1 MNIEFYKFEGTG
13 NDFIMLDGRDI
24 DYSFLTQQQVEHLC
38 NRRFG
43 IGADGLIILTPDA
56 EYDFRMVYYN
66 SDGRL
71 STMCGNGGRCLMAF
85 SNMLQYTGNKAK
97 FIAVDGEHE
106 ATVNTNVGNNWE
118 VSLKMIDVV
127 GFEKI
132 GDDYFINTGSPHYVR
147 FVNNAD
153 EVDVYTEGRKVR
165 YSNRFAAEGTNVN
178 FISLENGKVNVRT
191 YERGVEDETLS
202 CGTGVTAAAIT
213 ARLHGVQSDGGI
225 YPIATKGGNLNVRFT
240 YNNGQFGDV
249 WLTGPAKFVYK
260 GLVEV

>member
-1 MNIEFYKFEGTG
+1 
-13 NDFIMLDGRDI
+13 
-24 DYSFLTQQQVEHLC
+24 
-38 NRRFG
+38 
-43 IGADGLIILTPDA
+43 
-56 EYDFRMVYYN
+56 
-66 SDGRL
+66 
-71 STMCGNGGRCLMAF
+71 
-85 SNMLQYTGNKAK
+85 MLQYTGNKAK

-147 FVNNAD
+147 FVNNTD